1 MDKASITELILCLD
15 FEMQDTGFTLNLIR
29 KLIWGL
35 EKDLSSKELE
45 YYVNNMLKH
54 HGSNIEHVYNE
65 SLQDGIEFQHC
76 LSTVI
81 DTFSK

>member
-1 MDKASITELILCLD
+1 MDKDSLTELILCLD
-15 FEMQDTGFTLNLIR
+15 FEMQDTSFTLNLIR

-35 EKDLSSKELE
+35 EKDFSSKELE

-54 HGSNIEHVYNE
+54 HGSNIEYVYNE
-65 SLQDGIEFQHC
+65 SLQDGVEFQHC

>member
-15 FEMQDTGFTLNLIR
+15 FEMQDSDFTLNLIR
-29 KLIWGL
+29 KLIWSMEETL
-35 EKDLSSKELE
+35 TEDELE
-45 YYVNNMLKH
+45 YYVKNMLKH
-54 HGSNIEHVYNE
+54 YGSNIEHVYNE

>member
-15 FEMQDTGFTLNLIR
+15 FEMQDSDFTLNLIR
-29 KLIWGL
+29 KLIWSMEETL
-35 EKDLSSKELE
+35 TEDELE